1 MSNYTE
7 ISADGASGSVI
18 CNDATVWQIE
28 GEGTFGGG
36 TLTPQK
42 KSYDGTWIALGS
54 TSLTA
59 DGAVNVEVPKGTE
72 IRANLSGATSPSIK
86 VHISRVS

>member
-7 ISADGASGSVI
+7 ITADGASGAVR
-18 CNDATVWQIE
+18 CDGTVYQIE
-28 GEGTFGGG
+28 AEGTFGSG
-36 TLTPQK
+36 TVTPQK
-42 KSYDGTWIALGS
+42 KSYDGTWIALGT

-59 DGAVNVEVPKGTE
+59 DGAINVEVPSGAN

-86 VHISRVS
+86 VHITKIR